1 MTPVPRISGLMS
13 GIVLSRPDG
22 AADRP
27 WLDEFGRYRIQLM
40 CELFDLSG
48 RQRNTRSMRMLQA
61 SAGAGYGIH
70 FPLRPGT
77 EVMLAYVNGDPD
89 RPLIVGAVPNQ
100 VTPSPVTDTE
110 PLYNRIST
118 SSGIFLEM
126 EDSD

>member
-1 MTPVPRISGLMS
+1 
-13 GIVLSRPDG
+13 
-22 AADRP
+22 
-27 WLDEFGRYRIQLM
+27 
-40 CELFDLSG
+40 
-48 RQRNTRSMRMLQA
+48 
-61 SAGAGYGIH
+61 
-70 FPLRPGT
+70 
-77 EVMLAYVNGDPD
+77 MLAYVNGDPD